1 MRKLFA
7 LVLTM
12 TLCVSMFAVAGCA
25 PQSDSPAP
33 SDEGA
38 VSAPADEVIEWIGQS
53 HAGGITAQ
61 HYSLTRVAERI
72 EAVSGGRLKM
82 HVEVGGGIAPS
93 TEEWPAVDNGT
104 LDFAV
109 SCWMFLRD
117 RNPSAALFTM
127 VSGGM
132 SPMECMG
139 WVNNGGGFQLAEEM
153 LDSTDLNIHAVPNGG
168 WMGTPELFTST
179 SKKLEKAGDFNG
191 LTLRG
196 AGDGAEIL
204 ATLGCASVFIPP
216 GEVFESLERGVID
229 GYEISNPTL
238 DWEFGMAEAADYIYI
253 SGARQ
258 PYEYN
263 PFIVNGDKWEAL
275 PDDLKEIVT
284 EVNQAETIRAY
295 TELLATDIAA
305 LEKFRDAGV
314 GVEEL
319 PAALEDEF
327 AAAARDFYAKKAQD
341 EPFSGKV
348 LESYWN
354 YMDAIR
360 ATWARV

>member
-1 MRKLFA
+1 LKRLFA
-7 LVLTM
+7 LVVSVS
-12 TLCVSMFAVAGCA
+12 LCVTMLAAAGCA
-25 PQSDSPAP
+25 PDSDSPAP
-33 SDEGA
+33 SDEGSP
-38 VSAPADEVIEWIGQS
+38 SAPADEVIEWIGQS

-82 HVEVGGGIAPS
+82 KVEVGGGIAPS
-93 TEEWPAVDNGT
+93 TEEWPGVDGGT

-109 SCWMFLRD
+109 TCWMFLRD

-139 WVNNGGGFQLAEEM
+139 WVNNGGGFQFAQEM
-153 LDSTDLNIHAVPNGG
+153 LDSTDLNVYAVPNGG

-179 SKKLEKAGDFNG
+179 KEPLTTFDG

-204 ATLGCASVFIPP
+204 ATLGSASVFIPP
-216 GEVFESLERGVID
+216 GEVYESLERGVID

-238 DWEFGMAEAADYIYI
+238 DWEFGMAEAADYIYV

-275 PDDLKEIVT
+275 PDDLKEIVI
-284 EVNQAETIRAY
+284 EVNQGETIRAY

-305 LEKFRDAGV
+305 LEKFRNAGV
-314 GVEEL
+314 NVEEV
-319 PAALEDEF
+319 PADLEEQF
-327 AAAARDFYAKKAQD
+327 ATAAREFYDKKAQD

>member
-1 MRKLFA
+1 MKRFLA
-7 LVLTM
+7 LIMSLSV
-12 TLCVSMFAVAGCA
+12 CVALLAGCA
-25 PQSDSPAP
+25 PQDTSPAP
-33 SDEGA
+33 SDNGDA
-38 VSAPADEVIEWIGQS
+38 VSAPSGEVIEWIGQS

-93 TEEWPAVDNGT
+93 TEEWPAVDGGT

-139 WVNNGGGFQLAEEM
+139 WVNNGGGFALAQEM

-179 SKKLEKAGDFNG
+179 KEPVTTFDG

-216 GEVFESLERGVID
+216 GEVYESLERGVID

-238 DWEFGMAEAADYIYI
+238 DWEFGMAEAADYIYV

-314 GVEEL
+314 NVVEM
-319 PAALEDEF
+319 PADLEEQF
-327 AAAARDFYAKKAQD
+327 ATAARDFYARKAQD

-354 YMDAIR
+354 YMEAVR